1 MIIHREIFFIDIN
14 IIRMNYCSMKK
25 ILSILILILLIP
37 TLIVAGLFFFTPSSM
52 RFPEFD
58 HSHFRMQYIFQGQ
71 AEDFGSPRYQVEY
84 IKDACTGELPQ
95 QPIHFH
101 DNRNQFVHL
110 HWQKITG
117 GQVLKFY
124 GLNKI
129 DFIDKYMGLRI
140 DDILKGQFNPIPTHS
155 NALPKPKDGDQFYVY
170 TGKKS
175 DFRKRDINDF
185 VSQDLEKFFGVD
197 SSIRKTLEEEKKT
210 KINFLEL
217 SAKAH
222 SGVEHT
228 NKTEAEKHDEEVKES
243 EKLKAEVN
251 ARNNQV
257 TQNATPAPKT
267 EEELK
272 DINNLL
278 GDILIFV
285 QKEAP
290 TDDQINARFD
300 AMEPLTPSTCGG

>member
-1 MIIHREIFFIDIN
+1 
-14 IIRMNYCSMKK
+14 MKK

-37 TLIVAGLFFFTPSSM
+37 ILIVAGLYFWTPTNM

-84 IKDACTGELPQ
+84 AKDSCSGDLPK

-101 DNRNQFVHL
+101 DNRNHFVHI
-110 HWQKITG
+110 HWQKATG

-129 DFIDKYMGLRI
+129 DYIDQYMGIRI
-140 DDILKGQFNPIPTHS
+140 DNLVKGKWNPIPTHS

-175 DFRKRDINDF
+175 DFKKRDINDF
-185 VSQDLEKFFGVD
+185 VTQDLEKFFGVD
-197 SSIRKTLEEEKKT
+197 SSIRKTLEDDKKT
-210 KINFLEL
+210 KVNFLEL
-217 SAKAH
+217 TAQAH
-222 SGVEHT
+222 NGVKHE
-228 NKTEAEKHDEEVKES
+228 NQTETQKHDQEVKE
-243 EKLKAEVN
+243 EAKLEAEVN

-290 TDDQINARFD
+290 TNDQINTRFD
-300 AMEPLTPSTCGG
+300 AMEPLSPSTCGG